1 MIAKLDGI
9 WEILQFNFKPFRRL
23 SSSCCSWCGQEHTL
37 GVGNFSRVITHK
49 EAGNFGFRHLLGIL
63 MLTDEG
69 KPGFASCGKGLQGCV
84 VVNASAE
91 ISERELNKNLHNSA
105 YKELSQEM

>member
-1 MIAKLDGI
+1 
-9 WEILQFNFKPFRRL
+9 
-23 SSSCCSWCGQEHTL
+23 
-37 GVGNFSRVITHK
+37 
-49 EAGNFGFRHLLGIL
+49 

-69 KPGFASCGKGLQGCV
+69 KPGFASWGKGLQGCV

-91 ISERELNKNLHNSA
+91 RELNKTLHKSA